1 MLLINYLILLQKKYM
16 IRILLWLN
24 DSDRPKRLFQG
35 TVIFALVTI
44 ITLVIY
50 VFFLD
55 AALLAACLSGLIACL
70 LLTAFSAKKW
80 YPNWSKVTDFLLIPG
95 IVTLFYSIFYLIY

>member
-1 MLLINYLILLQKKYM
+1 MLNLILF
-16 IRILLWLN
+16 LN
-24 DSDRPKRLFQG
+24 SGDRPKRLFQG
-35 TVIFALVTI
+35 TVIFALVTVL
-44 ITLVIY
+44 TLVIY

-80 YPNWSKVTDFLLIPG
+80 YPNWSKATDYLLIPG
-95 IVTLFYSIFYLIY
+95 IITLFYSIIYLIY

>member
-1 MLLINYLILLQKKYM
+1 M

-55 AALLAACLSGLIACL
+55 TALLAACLSGLTVCL
-70 LLTAFSAKKW
+70 LFTAFSVKKW
-80 YPNWSKVTDFLLIPG
+80 YPNWSKATDYLLIPS
-95 IVTLFYSIFYLIY
+95 IITLFYSIIYLIY

>member
-1 MLLINYLILLQKKYM
+1 M

-24 DSDRPKRLFQG
+24 DNDRPKRLFQS

-55 AALLAACLSGLIACL
+55 AALLAACLSGLTACL

>member
-1 MLLINYLILLQKKYM
+1 MLNLILF
-16 IRILLWLN
+16 LN
-24 DSDRPKRLFQG
+24 SGDRPKRLFQG
-35 TVIFALVTI
+35 TVIFALVTVL
-44 ITLVIY
+44 TLVIY

-80 YPNWSKVTDFLLIPG
+80 YPNWSKVIDFLLIPG